1 MARIKVLFLIHDLG
15 QGGAE
20 KVLVNLVNHMDRS
33 KYDITVMSLFGGGI
47 NKQFLDRSI
56 NYRSIFSKSFPG
68 NSKIMKVL
76 SPKQLHSL
84 CITDQYDIEVSYL
97 EGPCARIISGCNNPN
112 TKTVSWIHCTVHDK
126 EDLSK
131 AFRNYS
137 EAKRCYTSFD
147 MTAFV
152 SQENRMRFQNY
163 IPLNNTCVMYNTNE
177 TEKIITLS
185 DEKVEDGLFN
195 AQYISIVGVGKLEKI
210 KGFDRLISIHKRLI
224 DGGYPVKT
232 YILGIGSEESNLK
245 RQAEEASVTDSV
257 VFLGY
262 KTNPYKYIKK
272 CDLYVCSSHSEGFST
287 AATEA
292 LIVGTPVCTVDVSG
306 MKEMLGNNEYGVI
319 TENEKEKLYMGIKG
333 LLDNPD
339 QLALYK
345 QKAKERGAFFSTE
358 RTTKAVEEMLIEL
371 VNNNE

>member
-1 MARIKVLFLIHDLG
+1 MIKVLFLIHDLG

-20 KVLVNLVNHMDRS
+20 KVLINLVNNIDKS
-33 KYDITVMSLFGGGI
+33 KFEVTVLSLFSGGV
-47 NKQFLDRSI
+47 NEHYL
-56 NYRSIFSKSFPG
+56 SKDIIYKTVYKRVFPG
-68 NSKIMKVL
+68 NSKLMLLL
-76 SPKQLHSL
+76 SPEALHKRY
-84 CITDQYDIEVSYL
+84 IKEEYDIEISYL
-97 EGPCARIISGCNNPN
+97 EGPCSRIISGCNNPN
-112 TKTVSWIHCTVHDK
+112 TKTVSWIHCTVHNK

-131 AFRNYS
+131 SFRNYS
-137 EAKRCYTSFD
+137 EAKRCYTRFD

-185 DEKVEDGLFN
+185 DESVEDGLFD
-195 AQYISIVGVGKLEKI
+195 AQYISIVGVGKLEKL
-210 KGFDRLISIHKRLI
+210 KGFDRLISIHKRLV

-232 YILGIGSEESNLK
+232 YILGVGSEESNLK

-262 KTNPYKYIKK
+262 QTNPYKYIKK
-272 CDLYVCSSHSEGFST
+272 CDLFVCSSHSEGFST

-292 LIVGTPVCTVDVSG
+292 LIVGTPVCTVNVSG

-319 TENEKEKLYMGIKG
+319 TENEEEKLYMGIKG

-339 QLALYK
+339 RLALYK

-358 RTTKAVEEMLIEL
+358 RTTKAVEEMLTEL
-371 VNNNE
+371 VNDNE